1 MNGSGVTGAWLG
13 LRGSKPV
20 RGGHSPAFVFPA
32 IDLRSW

>member
-1 MNGSGVTGAWLG
+1 MDSSGVTGAWLG

-20 RGGHSPAFVFPA
+20 RRRYSPAFVFPA